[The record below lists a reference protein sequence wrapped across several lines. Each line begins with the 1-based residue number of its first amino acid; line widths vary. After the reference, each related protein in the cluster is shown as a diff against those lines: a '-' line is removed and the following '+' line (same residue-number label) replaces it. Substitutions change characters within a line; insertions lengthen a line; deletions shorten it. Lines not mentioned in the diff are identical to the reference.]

1 MFFPGL
7 GSHDE
12 VCRRVPCG
20 SAARVSMSQNPMDVS
35 QGPTPTNDSLSRGE
49 SVYRVYQCANCHEPT
64 ALGRIVAPSL
74 AHIGSVAATRRPGMS
89 AEDYIRESILDPYAY
104 EVPGY
109 DAFWGGATQAFRG
122 RTLTSW
128 SSTYSR

>member
-1 MFFPGL
+1 MRFVA
-7 GSHDE
+7 
-12 VCRRVPCG
+12 VCLAAPLLASACG
-20 SAARVSMSQNPMDVS
+20 SQNPMDVS

-64 ALGRIVAPSL
+64 ALGRIVAPPL
-74 AHIGSVAATRRPGMS
+74 AHIGSGAATRRPGMS

-109 DAFWGGATQAFRG
+109 EGFLGRSDPGFS